1 MELPKSDL
9 CHPAILTTLA
19 DDSYFPSL
27 LARVTRMV
35 SEWHIECRGQVTR
48 RQGTM
53 TIKSRKRS
61 SGFTLVELMIVVAII
76 GILAAVAIPAF
87 TRYVKKSRTAEAVG
101 HLNKEWAGSLSY
113 YETDHMGL
121 NQTVLAKQFPAP
133 SAAYAYATECGCMTG
148 QRCPGN
154 SPTWGTDQVW
164 LALNFAIPDA
174 HNYLPG
180 YSGASTGTSAT
191 FTAYAKGDLDCDATL
206 AEFMR
211 QGGINS
217 NGDVTGSYQPTVVN
231 ELE

>member
-1 MELPKSDL
+1 
-9 CHPAILTTLA
+9 
-19 DDSYFPSL
+19 
-27 LARVTRMV
+27 
-35 SEWHIECRGQVTR
+35 
-48 RQGTM
+48 M

-113 YETDHMGL
+113 YETDHMASGGGV
-121 NQTVLAKQFPAP
+121 QAKQFPGA
-133 SAAYAYATECGCMTG
+133 SAKFAYDTNCGCQTG

-154 SPTWGTDQVW
+154 SPVWGTDAVW

-180 YSGASTGTSAT
+180 YSGNLTGTSAV
-191 FTAYAKGDLDCDATL
+191 FTAYAKGDLDCDSTL
-206 AEFMR
+206 ATFER
-211 QGGINS
+211 VGGVNT